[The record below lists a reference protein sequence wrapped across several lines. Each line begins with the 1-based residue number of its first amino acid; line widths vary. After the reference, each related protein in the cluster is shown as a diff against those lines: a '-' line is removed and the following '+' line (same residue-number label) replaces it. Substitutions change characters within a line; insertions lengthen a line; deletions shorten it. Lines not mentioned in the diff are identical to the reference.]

1 LPGSEVETIGKG
13 TWMDKIANSIINRE
27 RNLGRSL
34 ELIKVESGL
43 GASGIPHIGSM
54 ADAVRSY
61 GVSLAL
67 RNLGYTSDLVAYS
80 DDMDGLR
87 KIPSG
92 FPPWL
97 SEYIAKPVSTIPDPE
112 GACHRSYGDHMTDSL
127 LKGLDSIGVKY
138 VFQSAVDAYQR
149 RMFLDQ
155 IDNILRQSKPLGQ
168 KIAKLVGQEKFVEAL
183 PYFPICESCGRLYVA
198 RAEKYLSEEKKVS
211 YSCIGSKVGNNYI
224 HGCGHTGEA
233 NIVKG
238 QGKLAWKVEFAA
250 RWAALDIRFEAFG
263 KDIMDSVRVND
274 WVSNEILAFPHPF
287 HVKYELFLDRAG
299 KKISKSA
306 GNVFT
311 PQKWLRYGTPESL
324 ILLFFKRIVGT
335 RVIGLEEIP
344 SLMNEYD
351 FYEDIYFGKIR
362 EENSSKLAKINGIY
376 QYVNHLEP
384 PKFPEVHVPFE
395 FLIQQASLFPLEE
408 RVEKV
413 FLRLVKYNMAGEKTN
428 GLIRRITLASN
439 WIEDKITHRRQVV
452 DISLSPNERRAL
464 DQLIDMLRSYIGS
477 EGKPDTPLI
486 LQTKIFEIA
495 RSNSIQPKEFF
506 KLLYKLILHTDK
518 GPRLGNYAVDLG
530 LQRTCEILTE
540 HLKLA

>member
-1 LPGSEVETIGKG
+1 
-13 TWMDKIANSIINRE
+13 
-27 RNLGRSL
+27 
-34 ELIKVESGL
+34 
-43 GASGIPHIGSM
+43 
-54 ADAVRSY
+54 
-61 GVSLAL
+61 
-67 RNLGYTSDLVAYS
+67 
-80 DDMDGLR
+80 
-87 KIPSG
+87 
-92 FPPWL
+92 
-97 SEYIAKPVSTIPDPE
+97 
-112 GACHRSYGDHMTDSL
+112 
-127 LKGLDSIGVKY
+127 
-138 VFQSAVDAYQR
+138 
-149 RMFLDQ
+149 
-155 IDNILRQSKPLGQ
+155 
-168 KIAKLVGQEKFVEAL
+168 
-183 PYFPICESCGRLYVA
+183 
-198 RAEKYLSEEKKVS
+198 
-211 YSCIGSKVGNNYI
+211 
-224 HGCGHTGEA
+224 
-233 NIVKG
+233 
-238 QGKLAWKVEFAA
+238 
-250 RWAALDIRFEAFG
+250 
-263 KDIMDSVRVND
+263 MDSVRVND
-274 WVSNEILAFPHPF
+274 WVSDEVLAFPHPF
-287 HVKYELFLDRAG
+287 HVKYELFLDRTG
-299 KKISKSA
+299 KKISKSV
-306 GNVFT
+306 GNVLT

-362 EENSSKLAKINGIY
+362 EENSAKLAKINGIY

-413 FLRLVKYNMAGEKTN
+413 FQRLVKYNMAGEKTN

-464 DQLIDMLRSYIGS
+464 DQLIDTLRSYIGS
-477 EGKPDTPLI
+477 EDKPDTPLI